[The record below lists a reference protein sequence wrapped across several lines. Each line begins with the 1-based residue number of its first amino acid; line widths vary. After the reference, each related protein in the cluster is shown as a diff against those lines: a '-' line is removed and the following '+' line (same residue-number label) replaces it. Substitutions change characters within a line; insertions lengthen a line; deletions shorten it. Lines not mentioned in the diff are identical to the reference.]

1 MFTEMMMSAGGG
13 GSDINFQRINP
24 KTSTTLHT
32 ANISLTSVYNFN
44 VYIVNGQIIGSIT
57 NDNYGRASAT
67 YDTNTQILTLT
78 ISADANISGT
88 YIPLD

>member
-13 GSDINFQRINP
+13 GSDINFQRIKP

-32 ANISLTSVYNFN
+32 ANIWLASSYNFN
-44 VYIVNGQIIGSIT
+44 VYIINGQLVEPIV
-57 NDNYGRASAT
+57 NDHYNRASAT

-78 ISADANISGT
+78 MSQDTGINGAGVL
-88 YIPLD
+88 LD